1 METLKEIL
9 EGYFQS
15 KSEVAAAYL
24 FGSHAREKAQP
35 SSDIDIAVLLHN
47 RGDGLHSEIR
57 DDLLLELSR
66 LTRKEVD
73 VVILNG
79 ANLTL
84 LQQVFS
90 KGICLVVNDK
100 EQLAVF
106 MMVAFSEIADFAYY
120 RSAMER
126 RFVRE
131 VLEE

>member
-1 METLKEIL
+1 MEALKEIL
-9 EGYFQS
+9 GGYFRS
-15 KSEVAAAYL
+15 KSDVAAAYL
-24 FGSHAREKAQP
+24 FGSHARAKAQP
-35 SSDIDIAVLLHN
+35 SSDIDIAVLLDSG
-47 RGDGLHSEIR
+47 GDGSHSNIR
-57 DDLLLELSR
+57 DELLLELSR

-73 VVILNG
+73 VVILNR

-90 KGICLVVNDK
+90 KGICLIVNDK
-100 EQLAVF
+100 KQLAVF

-131 VLEE
+131 ILEG